1 MPSYWTYSATNYSNP
16 VHLQHDQE
24 KQQAQEKARQ
34 RQLAAESV
42 LSPTA
47 LRDLLSPHL
56 SPKKQQLSKKDIQ
69 ERLKKQLELEENQL
83 RKLTEVRARPEPRTC
98 HFFRLISFLSASY
111 SRSGILR
118 MQACTSYSY
127 SHLNVIASLK
137 SCLER

>member
-69 ERLKKQLELEENQL
+69 ERLKKQLELEETQL

-98 HFFRLISFLSASY
+98 HFFRLISFLSAS
-111 SRSGILR
+111 SS
-118 MQACTSYSY
+118 
-127 SHLNVIASLK
+127 SL
-137 SCLER
+137 SLSFPDM